1 MTELSP
7 RARALFEAGRRS
19 LQPTEQD
26 RLRNLQALS
35 QHIEGLEP
43 TRDPA
48 PRASTPASAW
58 GWPGSAAIVVGLALV
73 GAGVFQMAGPQS
85 KAAPPAAVSA
95 ASLASTPVPAATP
108 TQRVPAS
115 SVAIASSESAAVDVP
130 PTPRASARASTSAK
144 AGDRLAEEVT
154 LLSDA
159 ERDLRAGQYQDAL
172 RVLNEHR
179 RKFPQGALAQ
189 ERIAARVQALCGLG
203 RVGEAQAELARLSP
217 KSLHGSRAEA
227 CTSNR

>member
-7 RARALFEAGRRS
+7 RARALFEAGRQS

-26 RLRNLQALS
+26 RQRNLQALAR
-35 QHIEGLEP
+35 HIDGLEP
-43 TRDPA
+43 TPEPA
-48 PRASTPASAW
+48 PRAGTPVS
-58 GWPGSAAIVVGLALV
+58 GLGLPGITAIVVGLALV
-73 GAGVFQMAGPQS
+73 GAGVFRLGRPQS
-85 KAAPPAAVSA
+85 HETPLAAIPSAPLVSA
-95 ASLASTPVPAATP
+95 SPPSASALEVPAP
-108 TQRVPAS
+108 
-115 SVAIASSESAAVDVP
+115 SAAAAASEVAPVDVS
-130 PTPRASARASTSAK
+130 TTARASARSSTGAP
-144 AGDRLAEEVT
+144 AGDRLAEEVA
-154 LLSDA
+154 LLSAA

-203 RVGEAQAELARLSP
+203 RAGEAQTELARLSP

-227 CTSNR
+227 CAVNH